1 MDNLLIAKRIKY
13 ARKLKEATLEEI
25 ANNVGLAKSTV
36 QRYEAGKIDKIKL
49 PVIQSIANYLSVNPA
64 WLIGQSDDMYESRTP
79 SSVPPI
85 IHYYN
90 QLNNTGK
97 EEAEKRVKE
106 LTYIPEYSLSAEP
119 NKPILMAAHN
129 EHISEPDEAKN
140 IKSDLEYLK
149 SYQKEAHK

>member
-13 ARKLKEATLEEI
+13 ARKLKEATLEDI

-64 WLIGQSDDMYESRTP
+64 WLIGQSDDMYEPKTP
-79 SSVPPI
+79 SSVPLI

-106 LTYIPEYSLSAEP
+106 LTYIPEYSLST
-119 NKPILMAAHN
+119 
-129 EHISEPDEAKN
+129 
-140 IKSDLEYLK
+140 
-149 SYQKEAHK
+149 